1 MLKKILKIIA
11 ILLCA
16 ILVIAIGY
24 VAYVFISFH
33 RLPDVDQAV
42 TPTGETLRAGQ
53 AYTLATWNLGFGAYS
68 DDYGFFM
75 DGGTESWAFSKDAV
89 YQNLGYAEDKL
100 KALNPD
106 LMILQELDIDATRSY
121 HVDEAELMRQAFPE
135 YQSFFAQNYDSP
147 FLFYPFTQPHGASK
161 AGILTLTRFGFER
174 QVRVGLPIETG
185 LTKFLDLDRC
195 YSKVWLPV
203 EGGKALVL
211 YNLHLSAYTSDG
223 TIAQQQLELLC
234 ADMLA
239 EYQAGNYVMGGGDF
253 NKDLLGDSAAIFGV
267 PADPGYTWNQPIPE
281 GTVPEGLTLVS
292 SLDEADPVPSN
303 RVADGPYVP
312 GKTFVS
318 TLDGFIVSDN
328 VRVQSCRVV
337 DTGFKCSDHNPVILE
352 FELTGGSES

>member
-121 HVDEAELMRQAFPE
+121 HVDEAELMRRHSRSIRASLPRTTIRR
-135 YQSFFAQNYDSP
+135 SCSIPSRSP
-147 FLFYPFTQPHGASK
+147 TARPRRAS
-161 AGILTLTRFGFER
+161 
-174 QVRVGLPIETG
+174 
-185 LTKFLDLDRC
+185 
-195 YSKVWLPV
+195 
-203 EGGKALVL
+203 
-211 YNLHLSAYTSDG
+211 
-223 TIAQQQLELLC
+223 
-234 ADMLA
+234 
-239 EYQAGNYVMGGGDF
+239 
-253 NKDLLGDSAAIFGV
+253 
-267 PADPGYTWNQPIPE
+267 
-281 GTVPEGLTLVS
+281 
-292 SLDEADPVPSN
+292 
-303 RVADGPYVP
+303 
-312 GKTFVS
+312 
-318 TLDGFIVSDN
+318 
-328 VRVQSCRVV
+328 
-337 DTGFKCSDHNPVILE
+337 
-352 FELTGGSES
+352 